1 MSNED
6 ALLKGI
12 ELAQKGD
19 FGQAANYFASVVQ
32 TDPTSEDGWFWLG
45 LCVTDPKKR
54 EFCFRRVLTLN
65 PNHQEARE
73 QLNILVSPVPPPP
86 AEVGTSEAPV
96 EQTPLPAAMEPEVLP
111 AEQSPAQEPPLP
123 QPTSVSPFIFDDLAA
138 EEGVTKSSSE
148 QAEPVPFLD

>member
-1 MSNED
+1 MVKAGRGEEVQNPCAISLFLSKTREVAVSNED

-32 TDPTSEDGWFWLG
+32 SDPASEDGWFWLG

-65 PNHQEARE
+65 PNQQEARE
-73 QLNILVSPVPPPP
+73 QLNILVPPAPPPP
-86 AEVGTSEAPV
+86 AGVGTSEAPV
-96 EQTPLPAAMEPEVLP
+96 EQPP
-111 AEQSPAQEPPLP
+111 SP
-123 QPTSVSPFIFDDLAA
+123 AA
-138 EEGVTKSSSE
+138 EEPDRKSTRLNSSH
-148 QAEPVPFLD
+148 VK